1 MTTSGATSHSGR
13 ILAVLTKPT
22 ALQGGGGG
30 GGGGLIPV
38 VIIAAV

>member
-1 MTTSGATSHSGR
+1 MTTSDGATSHSGR
-13 ILAVLTKPT
+13 ILAVSTKPT
-22 ALQGGGGG
+22 ALQGGG

>member
-30 GGGGLIPV
+30 GGLIPV